1 MSETISDLST
11 AFEDVLGVDPN
22 ETVLT
27 ADVLGVDP
35 NETVLPV
42 VETETQ
48 FEQDAMSDSAADVGD
63 TVLFE
68 NNATVS
74 IDGGRVTTL
83 ELDTDRK
90 ITSIEIIDA
99 PARGNLTV
107 NPDNSLALV
116 LSGSD
121 YSGSLSFDFKVI
133 FANGDTETKSVALT
147 VAEPQQEA
155 GWGQGKHYMLEVNAN
170 GDLIVETGDN
180 HRKVYVSESDDALS
194 RADIATLEGLAES
207 EITQQWLLDNPEYG
221 GSEGMALDT
230 EAGMEVWYGLTPNSG
245 DASSHWLLF
254 EKGYQYE
261 DTGRLI
267 NGGVSGEDPL
277 HPVRISSW
285 GDGDRPILNDE
296 VRIFQ
301 IDSQNIVMDDITF
314 TGGLMNLSGSNII
327 LSDTQF
333 TEHGMN
339 IQFVSGFTLRDS
351 DVHHVVVDKPDGDY
365 WTGTT
370 AGFYAHIVDGLL
382 LDGNTFHHNGW
393 EDDYLQD
400 GSTDGGMA
408 PNMFSHN
415 VYLQN
420 TTTDVT
426 FRDNIVSQGS
436 SYGAQIRG
444 GGFVE
449 GNVFVDNNA
458 AVTLLGGVYQGE
470 GPIGNFSFFTDN
482 VITSGAHKTIDG
494 FIGGLTLGL
503 TDSAFATTL
512 LDNIIAHLADPDN
525 PDELAE
531 RYVTHPALT
540 SANGTAY
547 DDTIIYNWVG
557 SGPDDVNAIGNNTP
571 GLDEALA
578 DQTTI
583 QNFAAALLG
592 DPDATIAELV
602 DHIISLGDTVLDDS
616 VTAKDIVAYF
626 QSGFGIDAGGDSGA
640 TAHTFVPNALA
651 DGIRWD
657 NRINWDTEKL
667 PDTGDSVI
675 LGGNWVQY
683 SGTTYLNDLD
693 LGANGRLAVNSG
705 KLSIEGQLS
714 VGAGGARVETLNAG
728 QFWINGYSDK
738 SRLIVNV
745 EGGRFANTGDITGQT
760 RLNASEGQTLLAT
773 NGANYILNNNSKIQI
788 KGSDAKIGFDGSVS
802 GDLAR
807 LTMEDGSLLTFASDL
822 KGFSTIKEFHS
833 GLWDD
838 PESQVNSHVTLNGTL
853 RVDLT
858 NYDGGAATHTLIKAD
873 VIAGT
878 LDDVDIIGLNSD
890 YDAKVVTNY
899 NDDTLTLKLM
909 AGSGQITVI
918 TTSSSEEEAS
928 QSLTGTSEDDALT
941 GASGN
946 DVLVGKGSSDV
957 LDGDAGDD
965 LLMGNSGHDKLSG
978 QGGQDY
984 LNGGIGRDALKGG
997 KGGDQL
1003 NGGNGSDILKGGS
1016 GADLLS
1022 GGKHADTL
1030 IGNAGNDTFHFEAKH
1045 GRDTIVDFEIGSDI
1059 LHLDFSGADFDN
1071 IVIKESENDTVID
1084 TGEGR
1089 ITLLDVKYSDLT
1101 VDDFLF

>member
-27 ADVLGVDP
+27 A
-35 NETVLPV
+35 
-42 VETETQ
+42 VETETH
-48 FEQDAMSDSAADVGD
+48 FEQDAMSDSAADVLD
-63 TVLFE
+63 TVLIE

-74 IDGGRVTTL
+74 VDGGRVTTL

-90 ITSIEIIDA
+90 ITSIEIIDP

-116 LSGSD
+116 LSGND
-121 YSGSLSFDFKVI
+121 YSGSLSFDFKVT
-133 FANGDTETKSVALT
+133 FSNGDTETKSVALT
-147 VAEPQQEA
+147 VAEPQQES

-180 HRKVYVSESDDALS
+180 HRKVYVSESEDALS
-194 RADIATLEGLAES
+194 RSDIAALEGLTES
-207 EITQQWLLDNPEYG
+207 QITQQWLLDNPEYG
-221 GSEGMALDT
+221 GSEGMALATDV
-230 EAGMEVWYGLTPNSG
+230 GMEVWYGLTPYHG
-245 DASSHWLLF
+245 EASSHWLLF
-254 EKGYQYE
+254 EKGYEYE
-261 DTGRLI
+261 GTGRLVS
-267 NGGVSGEDPL
+267 GGISGEDPL
-277 HPVRISSW
+277 HPLRVSSW
-285 GDGDRPILNDE
+285 GEGDRPTLND
-296 VRIFQ
+296 Q
-301 IDSQNIVMDDITF
+301 IKIYQGASQNIVIDDIAF
-314 TGGLMNLSGSNII
+314 TGGFLNLEGSNII
-327 LSDTQF
+327 LSDTRF
-333 TEHGMN
+333 TENDVN
-339 IQFVSGFTLRDS
+339 IQDVSGITLRDS
-351 DVHHVVVDKPDGDY
+351 EVDHIVADKPDGDF
-365 WTGTT
+365 WSGTV
-370 AGFYAHIVDGLL
+370 AGFFANEVHGLL

-393 EDDYLQD
+393 EDGYFQN
-400 GSTDGGMA
+400 GSTEGGMP

-415 VYLQN
+415 IYLQN
-420 TTTDVT
+420 NTTDVT
-426 FRDNIVSQGS
+426 FRGNIVSQGS

-449 GNVFVDNNA
+449 DNVFVDNNA
-458 AVTLLGGVYQGE
+458 AVNLQGGVYQGE
-470 GPIGNFSFFTDN
+470 GPIGNFTFFADN
-482 VITSGAHKTIDG
+482 VITSGAHKTTEG
-494 FIGGLTLGL
+494 NIGGLTLGL
-503 TDSAFATTL
+503 TELAFATTF

-525 PDELAE
+525 PDEFAE
-531 RYVTHPALT
+531 RYTVNSPFT
-540 SANGTAY
+540 SANGATY

-557 SGPDDVNAIGNNTP
+557 SGPGGDAAVGNNTP
-571 GLDEALA
+571 SLDEALA
-578 DQTTI
+578 DATTI

-592 DPDATIAELV
+592 DENATIAELV
-602 DHIISLGDTVLDDS
+602 DHIISLGDTALDDS
-616 VTAKDIVAYF
+616 VTAKDIIAYF
-626 QSGFGIDAGGDSGA
+626 QAGFGIEAGGDKDA
-640 TAHTFVPNALA
+640 TIHTFVPNALA

-683 SGTTYLNDLD
+683 GGTTYLNDLD

-714 VGAGGARVETLNAG
+714 VGAGGARIETLNAG
-728 QFWINGYSDK
+728 QFWINGYSDQ
-738 SRLIVNV
+738 SRLIVDV
-745 EGGRFANTGDITGQT
+745 EGGRFANTGNITGQT
-760 RLNASEGQTLLAT
+760 RLNATEGQTLLAT

-788 KGSDAKIGFDGSVS
+788 EGSDAKIGFDGSVS

-807 LTMEDGSLLTFASDL
+807 LTMKDGSLLTFVSDL

-873 VIAGT
+873 VIADA

-890 YDAKVVTNY
+890 YDARVITNY
-899 NDDTLTLKLM
+899 NDDTLTLKLT

-946 DVLVGKGSSDV
+946 DVLVGKGGSDV

-965 LLMGNSGHDKLSG
+965 LLMGNSGHDTLNG
-978 QGGQDY
+978 QSGQDY
-984 LNGGIGRDALKGG
+984 LSGGTGRDALKGG
-997 KGGDQL
+997 KGGDHL
-1003 NGGNGSDILKGGS
+1003 NGGNGSDLLKGGS

-1059 LHLDFSGADFDN
+1059 LHLDFPGADFDN
-1071 IVIKESENDTVID
+1071 IVINESENDTVIV
-1084 TGEGR
+1084 TGEGH